1 MGGNGNIRSVK
12 QFCLFCYSLA
22 AAFIH
27 GQLNGVNVVESL
39 ELGLNAARLS
49 LQTYKTVPDS
59 IELILRP
66 E

>member
-1 MGGNGNIRSVK
+1 MYNWLLTAM

-59 IELILRP
+59 IESILRP
-66 E
+66 N

>member
-1 MGGNGNIRSVK
+1 M

-59 IELILRP
+59 IESILRP
-66 E
+66 K